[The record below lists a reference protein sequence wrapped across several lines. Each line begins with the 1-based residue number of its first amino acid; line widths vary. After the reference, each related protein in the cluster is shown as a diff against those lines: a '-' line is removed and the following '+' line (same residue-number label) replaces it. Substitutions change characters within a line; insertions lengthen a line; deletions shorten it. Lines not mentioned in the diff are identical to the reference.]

1 MGLVEAE
8 ARVAGEEGVRS
19 LALER
24 WEPVGDRRGGLEVA
38 GPREDAMKPSLVD
51 QAASA
56 EGPWEEC
63 FELAVQLALR
73 AGQVSAAALL
83 PRPGR
88 VRVSAAPRAGAGAG
102 RHAARI
108 TPTRHSGKSDQ
119 K

>member
-1 MGLVEAE
+1 M
-8 ARVAGEEGVRS
+8 
-19 LALER
+19 
-24 WEPVGDRRGGLEVA
+24 A
-38 GPREDAMKPSLVD
+38 GPREDAMKPNLED

-73 AGQVSAAALL
+73 AGQVSAAAPLL
-83 PRPGR
+83 RPGG
-88 VRVSAAPRAGAGAG
+88 VRGSAAPRAG

-108 TPTRHSGKSDQ
+108 TPTRHFGKSDQ